1 VGSNP
6 ASPTKSTNAPYTC
19 EKEVIAMKIEGSVV
33 LVTGANRGLGAEYVR
48 QLLDRG
54 AAKVYAAARQIDSVT
69 NSGAIPISLD
79 VTKAKDISAAVESC
93 GDITMLINNAGV
105 VIGGRI
111 MAEDALENAKAE
123 FETNV
128 WGPFNLS
135 KSFAPVLAING
146 GGVIVNV
153 LSAVS
158 WMSIKDV
165 ATYAMSKS
173 AAWSLTNGL
182 RLELAR
188 QGTLVVAVHPA
199 FIDTDMAAAV
209 DMPKTSPFQ
218 VVERTLNGVEAGL
231 PEVLADDTSEFVKNS
246 LPNHIETFYPKVA
259 APRP

>member
-1 VGSNP
+1 
-6 ASPTKSTNAPYTC
+6 
-19 EKEVIAMKIEGSVV
+19 MKIAGSVV

-54 AAKVYAAARQIDSVT
+54 ASKVYAAARNPESITTPGVV
-69 NSGAIPISLD
+69 PIKLD
-79 VTKAKDISAAVESC
+79 VTNASDIAAAVGAC

-111 MAEDALENAKAE
+111 MAEHSLENAKAE

-135 KSFAPVLAING
+135 KSFAPALAANG

-158 WMSIKDV
+158 WLSMKEV

-173 AAWSLTNGL
+173 AAWSMTNGL

-188 QGTLVVAVHPA
+188 PGTLVVAVHPA
-199 FIDTDMAAAV
+199 FIDTDMAAGV
-209 DMPKTSPFQ
+209 DMPKTSPHQ
-218 VVERTLNGVEAGL
+218 VVERTLDGVEQGV
-231 PEVLADDTSEFVKNS
+231 PEVLADDTSAFVKNS
-246 LPNHIETFYPKVA
+246 LPKHIETFYPKVA

>member
-1 VGSNP
+1 
-6 ASPTKSTNAPYTC
+6 
-19 EKEVIAMKIEGSVV
+19 MRIEGSVV

-54 AAKVYAAARQIDSVT
+54 AAKVYATARNPESIQVQGAVPVKLDVT
-69 NSGAIPISLD
+69 NSA
-79 VTKAKDISAAVESC
+79 DIAAVVAQC
-93 GDITMLINNAGV
+93 TDLTMLINNAGV
-105 VIGGRI
+105 VLGGRI
-111 MAEDALENAKAE
+111 MADNALENAKAE

-128 WGPFNLS
+128 WGPMNLAS
-135 KSFAPVLAING
+135 AFAPILASNG
-146 GGVIVNV
+146 GGAVVNV

-158 WMSIKDV
+158 WMSIKEV

-199 FIDTDMAAAV
+199 FIDTDMAAGV
-209 DMPKTSPFQ
+209 DMPKTSPQQ
-218 VVERTLNGVEAGL
+218 VVQRTLDGVEAGL
-231 PEVLADDTSEFVKNS
+231 PEVLADDTSAFVKSS
-246 LPNHIETFYPKVA
+246 LPRHIETFYPKVS

>member
-1 VGSNP
+1 MN
-6 ASPTKSTNAPYTC
+6 
-19 EKEVIAMKIEGSVV
+19 IEGAVV

-54 AAKVYAAARQIDSVT
+54 AAKVYAGARKPEMVT
-69 NSGAIPISLD
+69 VDGAVPLQLD
-79 VTKAKDISAAVESC
+79 VTSTSDIQAAVEQC
-93 GDITMLINNAGV
+93 TDLTMLINNAGV
-105 VIGGRI
+105 VIGSRI
-111 MAEDALENAKAE
+111 LADQSLENAKAE

-135 KSFAPVLAING
+135 KAFATVLAANG
-146 GGVIVNV
+146 GGAIVNV

-158 WMSIKDV
+158 WMSIKEV

-173 AAWSLTNGL
+173 AAWSLTNAL

-199 FIDTDMAAAV
+199 FIDTDMAAGV

-218 VVERTLNGVEAGL
+218 VVERTLDGVAAGL
-231 PEVLADDTSEFVKNS
+231 PEVLADDTSAFVKNS
-246 LPNHIETFYPKVA
+246 LPKHIETFYPKVA
-259 APRP
+259 GPRP